1 MGKKSQRRLGKLQL
15 EIDELTSETRTS
27 VLMHKQAQQRTERKK
42 SLLHR
47 LFFLAKTS
55 PEMVDK
61 KVLGGY
67 YENLFQKLQRSHQA
81 EGITGLLLL
90 YSSHVIHLLESS
102 SDVLYSVIRDLKDMQ
117 QQERA
122 LLLEPK
128 ILLISHN
135 IPSRLFQQWE
145 YNVLNIT
152 AERLDDTLQGEPIE
166 KIVSEFLTLFLK
178 LGTHIQKTYK
188 EFPNKPLSS
197 VLDNVPE
204 LNVPQELIE
213 RVLKSNELLTPH
225 QFLDV
230 YDASISVIMD
240 SEFVWPKPEH
250 LLPETRK

>member
-1 MGKKSQRRLGKLQL
+1 
-15 EIDELTSETRTS
+15 
-27 VLMHKQAQQRTERKK
+27 
-42 SLLHR
+42 
-47 LFFLAKTS
+47 
-55 PEMVDK
+55 MVDK
-61 KVLGGY
+61 KDLGGY
-67 YENLFQKLQRSHQA
+67 YENLFQKLQCSHQA

-90 YSSHVIHLLESS
+90 YSSHVIHVLESS

-128 ILLISHN
+128 ILLMSHN

-166 KIVSEFLTLFLK
+166 KIISEFLTLLLK
-178 LGTHIQKTYK
+178 LGIHMQKTYK

-204 LNVPQELIE
+204 LIVPQELIE
-213 RVLKSNELLTPH
+213 CLLKSNELLTPH
-225 QFLDV
+225 QFLDI